1 MEMEGLTERT
11 KRAHQAAA
19 KTVVSRLRLA
29 LKNPLGKKSLRGIRS
44 AAQDMR
50 IHQAD
55 PHRPEAC
62 AESDVFHHL
71 FWRRPS
77 AANKIAQTHSALVH
91 AHADVEHQQP
101 FRDEYRDVTRHGV
114 ATRHCCLWALLYAVL
129 KETANDGQPHKNS
142 NEHNR
147 MPRWGNERAA
157 G

>member
-1 MEMEGLTERT
+1 MEGLTERT

-55 PHRPEAC
+55 PHRPEPC
-62 AESDVFHHL
+62 AQIDLFYHL
-71 FWRRPS
+71 FRRRPS

-91 AHADVEHQQP
+91 AHADIQHQKP
-101 FRDEYRDVTRHGV
+101 CRDEHRNVTRHG
-114 ATRHCCLWALLYAVL
+114 A
-129 KETANDGQPHKNS
+129 ETLDFEFS
-142 NEHNR
+142 L
-147 MPRWGNERAA
+147 
-157 G
+157 